1 MEEPLQQMRA
11 VGIHDENLS
20 RRALMISQGNVET
33 AINMIFEGSL
43 S

>member
-1 MEEPLQQMRA
+1 MEEALQQMRA
-11 VGIHDENLS
+11 VGINDDSLS
-20 RRALMISQGNVET
+20 RRALIISQGNVES